1 MQFAYQAR
9 DLTGRIRD
17 GLITAETAAEA
28 TRQLRTE
35 GLYLL
40 SLDEHS
46 GRAPVSSLPVFQKR
60 ITRNEIVYLTNQLAV
75 MIDAGVPLAT
85 ALGGLAQQCAN
96 SRLKRI
102 LDAIQKDVES
112 GEDFST
118 TLARFPKH
126 FDRTYINLVK
136 ASEASGTLAPML
148 ERIAAHLRAELETRQ
163 KVRGALLYPAVMLVL
178 CIGVSIFLLAYV
190 FPKLLPMFATRS
202 VEVPLPTRLMMSASD
217 ALVHQWPWLLLG
229 TAVLGG
235 FLAYARGQPWGR
247 RILDSIWLNLP
258 IFGPM
263 QKKVIIGRSLRT
275 LATTINA
282 GVPVLQAIQL
292 SAGVARNVHYERA
305 WQEAGD
311 LVEAGKQI
319 HEALEGNRLFPAT
332 LLQMIASGEA
342 SGKLGLVLN
351 KVSDYFDREVS
362 NAIKTVT
369 SLVEPVMVLVMGGVI
384 GTIALAMLLPI
395 FQLSSHIG

>member
-75 MIDAGVPLAT
+75 MVDAGVPLAT

-118 TLARFPKH
+118 ALARFPKH

-136 ASEASGTLAPML
+136 ASEASGTLPPML

-258 IFGPM
+258 ILGPM

-342 SGKLGLVLN
+342 SGKLGQVLN